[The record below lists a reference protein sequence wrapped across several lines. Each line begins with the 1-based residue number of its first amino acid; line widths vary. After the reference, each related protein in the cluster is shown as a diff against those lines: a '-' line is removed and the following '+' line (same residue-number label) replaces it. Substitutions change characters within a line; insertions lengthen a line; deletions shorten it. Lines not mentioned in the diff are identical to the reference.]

1 MKMKNGFTMI
11 ELIFVIVILGIL
23 AGIGLPRLLVS
34 RDDAT
39 LTRIRADIAS
49 IRGGIS
55 NAYNGNLMLGNPSYP
70 STLDSGGKLFGAIL
84 STGVTS
90 GREGW
95 SGGNPSYILKAIGK
109 QTTFTYDSGNG
120 TFTCPD
126 TNELCKELQ

>member
-1 MKMKNGFTMI
+1 MKMKNGFTII

-55 NAYNGNLMLGNPSYP
+55 NAYNTNLMQGRPTYP
-70 STLDSGGKLFGAIL
+70 ASLDKNGKLFGEIL
-84 STGVTS
+84 STGVTG

-95 SGGNPSYILKAIGK
+95 SGGNPNYILKAIGK
-109 QTTFTYDSGNG
+109 QTTFKYDSGNG

>member
-1 MKMKNGFTMI
+1 MKMKNGFTII
-11 ELIFVIVILGIL
+11 ELVFVIVILGIL

-84 STGVTS
+84 S
-90 GREGW
+90 

-109 QTTFTYDSGNG
+109 QPTFTYDSGNG